1 MQFNFE
7 NDKHYWQHYFVCKG
21 LWFGLFQDNYNKT
34 RLGKYKH
41 KHNNLSFEYQIMEE
55 RLPSYTTQAKIETSK
70 EDGGAKAIENGGVC
84 LNFMVF
90 GVVKWW
96 LLLQA
101 I

>member
-1 MQFNFE
+1 
-7 NDKHYWQHYFVCKG
+7 
-21 LWFGLFQDNYNKT
+21 
-34 RLGKYKH
+34 
-41 KHNNLSFEYQIMEE
+41 MEE